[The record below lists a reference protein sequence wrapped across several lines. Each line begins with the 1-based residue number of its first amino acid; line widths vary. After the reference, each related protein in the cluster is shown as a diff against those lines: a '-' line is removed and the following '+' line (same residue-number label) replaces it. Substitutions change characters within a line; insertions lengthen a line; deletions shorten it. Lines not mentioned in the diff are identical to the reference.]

1 MNIKLTIESVQHS
14 VTMLCTY
21 MYVYFIYIY
30 IRYILDMEM
39 KELLRYDTLTINIE
53 ISNIIKDMSY
63 TVKTKEY
70 TIYISN
76 ICDVFELI

>member
-1 MNIKLTIESVQHS
+1 M
-14 VTMLCTY
+14 
-21 MYVYFIYIY
+21 Y

-53 ISNIIKDMSY
+53 ISNIIKDMSC
-63 TVKTKEY
+63 TVKTKEYY